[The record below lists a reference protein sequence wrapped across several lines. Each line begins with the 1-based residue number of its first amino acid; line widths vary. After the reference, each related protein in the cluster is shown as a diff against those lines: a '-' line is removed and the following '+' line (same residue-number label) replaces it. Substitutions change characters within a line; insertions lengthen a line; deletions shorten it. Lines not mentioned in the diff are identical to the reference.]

1 MAARTGLPS
10 HIARASS
17 SAGTARGWCTVAD
30 NRALSTV
37 AFGPSVASTLVSL
50 HLESIVT
57 QRERVDMS
65 CLLAGRGRCVV
76 HRDRSRQRDMYVRRQ
91 VFGSLR
97 RPISGLMRHLRE
109 VAPIEVLLLPRAVIG
124 STGRGLLVPAP
135 RGPHGFSSRRFRAQP
150 AAVAIS
156 VVAPRADEE

>member
-76 HRDRSRQRDMYVRRQ
+76 HRDRSRQSNLYVWWQ
-91 VFGSLR
+91 VFG
-97 RPISGLMRHLRE
+97 RPEGLISGLMRHLCE
-109 VAPIEVLLLPRAVIG
+109 VASIEVLLLPRGVIG
-124 STGRGLLVPAP
+124 STGLGL
-135 RGPHGFSSRRFRAQP
+135 
-150 AAVAIS
+150 
-156 VVAPRADEE
+156 